1 MYRGHYDRQT
11 PPGYS
16 GIAFRE
22 KIEDKKENSPTPVE
36 NGAGEMKG
44 QEVKNEILR
53 PPSASVSADRRN
65 EVKALPRDFSGVMKT
80 FSEEQASESKEAEAF
95 FKNLSS
101 FMEKKF
107 SLEELLLL
115 GTALLLATREE
126 KSEAFPVFAL
136 ALTLLAT

>member
-22 KIEDKKENSPTPVE
+22 KTEDKKENSPTPVE

-65 EVKALPRDFSGVMKT
+65 EVKALPRDFSGVM
-80 FSEEQASESKEAEAF
+80 
-95 FKNLSS
+95 
-101 FMEKKF
+101 
-107 SLEELLLL
+107 
-115 GTALLLATREE
+115 
-126 KSEAFPVFAL
+126 
-136 ALTLLAT
+136 

>member
-22 KIEDKKENSPTPVE
+22 KQEDKKENPPTPVE

-44 QEVKNEILR
+44 QEEKNEMIH
-53 PPSASVSADRRN
+53 PPSASASIDQRN
-65 EVKALPRDFSGVMKT
+65 EVKALPRDFSGVLRT
-80 FSEEQASESKEAEAF
+80 IAGDQPQENKEAEAF
-95 FKNLSS
+95 FKSLSS